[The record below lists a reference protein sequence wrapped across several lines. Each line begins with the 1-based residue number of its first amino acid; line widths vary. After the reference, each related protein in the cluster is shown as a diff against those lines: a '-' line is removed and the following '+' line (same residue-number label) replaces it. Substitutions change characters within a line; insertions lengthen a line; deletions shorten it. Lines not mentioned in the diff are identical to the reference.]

1 MKAIGSL
8 KNNWSIHAVAKAV
21 ANHIHRGFATAEKVE
36 TVLRTMKEEFG
47 IRNINKLDEDKVQEI
62 AEHIAER
69 VHEGEISGKTGATY
83 FSALNSII
91 DYVNH
96 NFDKE
101 INELRYSEFDIHK
114 DTDYRDKSVSGETH
128 QNFQS
133 FLEQKY
139 QETGDNRF
147 QALEYATELQREFG
161 LRFRES
167 AGLNIE
173 TIERAL
179 ESEKL
184 QIGREDW
191 TKNAR
196 EREIQIRTEE
206 QKELLSEV
214 KNFLEQQGKINLA
227 GAEQWKEYQPIAEF
241 RSFADSIRSEFNSV
255 FDENFSF
262 HGERH
267 AWAQDMYSSLWEQK
281 TGVEILSPIEY
292 YTEQLQLVGAGWD
305 PADDMVDNLFYEA
318 VEDFEIKPFWEY
330 VQDELPEYS
339 IDELREIDHEIRWE
353 ISEELGHS
361 RIDIT
366 NTYLG
371 HP

>member
-8 KNNWSIHAVAKAV
+8 KNNWSTNAVARTISD
-21 ANHIHRGFATAEKVE
+21 HINRGFATAEKVE
-36 TVLRTMKEEFG
+36 TVLREMKEFG
-47 IRNINKLDEDKVQEI
+47 IRNINKLDENKIQQV

-96 NFDKE
+96 NFNKE

-114 DTDYRDKSVSGETH
+114 DTDYRDRSISEQTH

-139 QETGDNRF
+139 QETGDNRL

-173 TIERAL
+173 TIEKAL

-196 EREIQIRTEE
+196 EREIEIRSEE
-206 QKELLSEV
+206 QKELLNKV
-214 KNFLEQQGKINLA
+214 RNFLEQQEKINLA
-227 GAEQWKEYQPIAEF
+227 GAENSKEYRPISEF
-241 RSFADSIRSEFNSV
+241 RSFADNIRGEFSKEYN
-255 FDENFSF
+255 F

-267 AWAQDMYSSLWEQK
+267 FWAQERYSQGFQEK
-281 TGVEILSPIEY
+281 TGVSIEAPIKYYSEELSKS
-292 YTEQLQLVGAGWD
+292 GWTGGK
-305 PADDMVDNLFYEA
+305 FYEA
-318 VEDFEIKPFWEY
+318 VKEAGIKNFWEY
-330 VQDELPEYS
+330 ASERTGLNIQELKS
-339 IDELREIDHEIRWE
+339 IDKEIRQE
-353 ISEELGHS
+353 ISEQLGHN
-361 RIDIT
+361 RLDIT
-366 NTYLG
+366 NVYLG
-371 HP
+371 HA